1 VATTYSV
8 NLETNTWLPPLSLQ
22 LVSEMR
28 KLGAVI
34 VAAHFGTVIIATGKR
49 NMAAAVG

>member
-1 VATTYSV
+1 MCD
-8 NLETNTWLPPLSLQ
+8 LLQ

-34 VAAHFGTVIIATGKR
+34 VAAHFGSIIVATGKR
-49 NMAAAVG
+49 NIKAAVG